1 MSPKANKAVPAKAAA
16 AKSAQAKADE
26 SHVAFVNGR
35 WGKCYYFRQ
44 DAYIGQSLLNYGEY
58 NPDETEF
65 IVTLA
70 AKAGRD
76 KLVLDIGANIG
87 VISQALE
94 YHGFKVEAFE
104 PQPEVFALLKK
115 NMQGAAH
122 NVALGAAAGTAT
134 MPKVDYTKPNNF
146 GGIAIGMASAAG
158 TIDVELRTLDS
169 YNFQNVGLIK
179 IDVEGF
185 EEQVLRGGI
194 ETIKRCKPFLYL
206 EDDRADKSASLHK
219 YLKELGYNF
228 QAHAPALYRENNFF
242 AQKVNVWGKNF
253 VSKNIVCVKAA

>member
-1 MSPKANKAVPAKAAA
+1 MSPKAGKAATKPAA
-16 AKSAQAKADE
+16 AKPAAPTAAAE
-26 SHVAFVNGR
+26 SHIAFVNGR

-58 NPDETEF
+58 NPDETEC
-65 IVTLA
+65 IVALA

-104 PQPEVFALLKK
+104 PQREVHALLKK
-115 NMQGAAH
+115 NIQGPAH
-122 NVALGAAAGTAT
+122 NVALGAAAGSAT
-134 MPKVDYTKPNNF
+134 MPKVDYAKPNNF
-146 GGIAIGMASAAG
+146 GGIAIGMASAEG
-158 TIDVELRTLDS
+158 TIEVELRTLDS
-169 YNFQNVGLIK
+169 YNFQNVGVIK

-185 EEQVLRGGI
+185 EEQVLRGGV
-194 ETIKRCKPFLYL
+194 ETIQRCKPFLYL

-219 YLKELGYNF
+219 YLKELGYQF
-228 QAHAPALYRENNFF
+228 QAHNPALYRENNFF